1 MNKSK
6 HEQNSSTHQ
15 YISSKHE
22 QNSSTHTN
30 LVRKNKSKKSIKQ
43 KSSAQ
48 IMESS
53 SQRDIVFVPPKIV
66 CAHQNVIC
74 CTQLKFN

>member
-1 MNKSK
+1 M

-48 IMESS
+48 II
-53 SQRDIVFVPPKIV
+53 RDIVFCTPK
-66 CAHQNVIC
+66 NSM
-74 CTQLKFN
+74 CTPKCYLLYPIKI